1 MKDIAL
7 HNPVNHPF
15 IKGQQGIRRAFVEI
29 FQSVDGDHRQSIV
42 AEHPCL
48 AFQRDSI
55 SDLIRRHFSY
65 ERDVIT
71 SSAADL
77 IENISRSGSRNY
89 TAQRIRGI
97 GIFGSL
103 EMNHI

>member
-15 IKGQQGIRRAFVEI
+15 IKGQQGIRRALVKI
-29 FQSVDGDHRQSIV
+29 FQSGWSHRQSIV
-42 AEHPCL
+42 AEHPSL
-48 AFQRDSI
+48 TFQRDSI
-55 SDLIRRHFSY
+55 LHLVRRHFCY
-65 ERDVIT
+65 ERNVIT
-71 SSAADL
+71 SSAADR
-77 IENISRSGSRNY
+77 IENISRSRSRNY

-97 GIFGSL
+97 GIFGPL